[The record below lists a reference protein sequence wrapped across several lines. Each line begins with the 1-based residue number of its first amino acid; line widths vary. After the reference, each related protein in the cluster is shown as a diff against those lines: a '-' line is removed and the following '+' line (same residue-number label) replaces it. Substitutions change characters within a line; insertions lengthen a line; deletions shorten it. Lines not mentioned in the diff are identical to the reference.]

1 MAEPG
6 GPLDVDSES
15 AGRAGSEMSNKGH
28 LLLVDSGSYL
38 HSETGLH
45 FYFSRLMS
53 PEVF

>member
-1 MAEPG
+1 M
-6 GPLDVDSES
+6 SKK
-15 AGRAGSEMSNKGH
+15 GR

-53 PEVF
+53 LINSSLIVQGQTM